1 MAFNLLKKLNNPM
14 SILEKYG
21 LFIFDWDNTLSSSTA
36 PVNAMQFLKKDFS
49 LMYAKAHPEKYT
61 KEAKI
66 GNIQLMEDEHSF
78 YSALYDC
85 YTYFFRP
92 GMKKDALKVLKYL
105 KGKKKKVAVFSD
117 AKKYR
122 LYTETRKS
130 GATEY
135 IDLELSSEAIKYY
148 KPHPAGLLLI
158 IDRFRVGRKKTL
170 YIGDAASD
178 ILTAHFAG
186 VDACGIADGIETYE
200 GLKAA
205 KAKYVFKNLDA
216 FMEALRPP
224 R

>member
-1 MAFNLLKKLNNPM
+1 M
-14 SILEKYG
+14 SILEKYD

-36 PVNAMQFLKKDFS
+36 PVNALQRLKKDFS
-49 LMYAKAHPEKYT
+49 IMYAKAHPEKYT
-61 KEAKI
+61 KEVKL
-66 GNIQLMEDEHSF
+66 GNIQLTEDEHSF

-92 GMKKDALKVLKYL
+92 GMKKDALKVLMYL

-135 IDLELSSEAIKYY
+135 IDLELSSEAINYY

-158 IDRFRVGRKKTL
+158 MDRFKVSRKRTL

-178 ILTAHFAG
+178 ILTAEFARVDGCG
-186 VDACGIADGIETYE
+186 VADGIETYE

-205 KAKYVFKNLDA
+205 QAKYVFKDLDA
-216 FMEALRPP
+216 FLAAVRQK

>member
-1 MAFNLLKKLNNPM
+1 M
-14 SILEKYG
+14 YD

-36 PVNAMQFLKKDFS
+36 PVNAIQCLKKDFAVK
-49 LMYAKAHPEKYT
+49 YAKAHPEKYT

-66 GNIQLMEDEHSF
+66 GNMQIVENEHSF
-78 YSALYDC
+78 YSTLYDL

-92 GMKKDALKVLKYL
+92 GLKKDALKLLKYL
-105 KGKKKKVAVFSD
+105 KGKRKKVAVFSD

-130 GATEY
+130 GVTEY
-135 IDLELSSEAIKYY
+135 IDLELSSEAINYY

-158 IDRFRVGRKKTL
+158 ANRFKVSRKRTL

-178 ILTAHFAG
+178 ILTASFAG
-186 VDACGIADGIETYE
+186 IDGCGVADGIETYE

-205 KAKYVFKNLDA
+205 RAKYVFRDLDGL
-216 FMEALRPP
+216 MEALQKR
-224 R
+224 